1 MYVVMGAS
9 GQTGAAVADTLLAKQ
24 QPVRVVVRSAE
35 KGAPWK
41 AKGAEVAVASYEDQA
56 ALTQALRGAKGV
68 YLLLPPCYSAPSWL
82 AHERKTMDLA
92 VQAVKAAAVPHVV
105 FLSSV
110 GGQMPDGTGPI
121 RAVHYG
127 ETVLGSVSAAL
138 TILRPSYFMEN
149 WGSVIGLAK
158 AQGILPT
165 FIPPQVKFPMISTAD
180 IGRIGAERLQAG
192 GQGRQVVEITGPEE
206 YSAEQVAAALTQMLG
221 RSVTAQAAPLAAVVP
236 TMTSFGFSD
245 EAARLYEEMY
255 AGFLKQTIRYEH
267 PDRIQRGTI
276 QLNEALRR
284 MV

>member
-9 GQTGAAVADTLLAKQ
+9 GQTGAAVADTLFAKQ

-127 ETVLGSVSAAL
+127 ETVLGSASAML

-221 RSVTAQAAPLAAVVP
+221 RSVTAQAAPLVAVVP

>member
-1 MYVVMGAS
+1 MYVVIGAS
-9 GQTGAAVADTLLAKQ
+9 GHTGAAVADTLLAKQ

-127 ETVLGSVSAAL
+127 ETVLGSASAAL

-180 IGRIGAERLQAG
+180 IGRIGAERLLAG
-192 GQGRQVVEITGPEE
+192 GQGRQVVEMTGPEE

-221 RSVTAQAAPLAAVVP
+221 RSVAAQAAPLAAVVP

-245 EAARLYEEMY
+245 EAARLFEEMY
-255 AGFLKQTIRYEH
+255 AGFLKQTIQYEH

>member
-1 MYVVMGAS
+1 MYVVIGAS
-9 GQTGAAVADTLLAKQ
+9 GHTGAAVADTLLAKQ

-68 YLLLPPCYSAPSWL
+68 YLLVPPNYSAQSWL
-82 AHERKTMDLA
+82 AHQHKTMDQA
-92 VQAVKAAAVPHVV
+92 AAAVKAAAVPHVV

-121 RAVHYG
+121 RAAHYG
-127 ETVLGSVSAAL
+127 ETVLGSAAQAL
-138 TILRPSYFMEN
+138 TILRPSYFMDN

-180 IGRIGAERLQAG
+180 IGRIGAERLLAG
-192 GQGRQVVEITGPEE
+192 GQGRQVVEMTGPEE

-221 RSVTAQAAPLAAVVP
+221 RSVAAQAAPLAAVVP
-236 TMTSFGFSD
+236 TMTSFGFSN
-245 EAARLYEEMY
+245 EAARLFEEMY